1 MSEHPISIE
10 MLEEGHL
17 LLLGT
22 TGAGKTYQQRGF
34 LERLRFNGRRVGAVD
49 KLGNH
54 WGLALSAD
62 GQGAGLDF
70 IIFGGK
76 RGHVPMTP
84 FDGERVGRLFV
95 KRNIPAI
102 FDVSQW
108 KADEQ
113 LDWMEGFADAVFLHN
128 EGPLHL
134 GLDEA
139 QSWVPQGGGGDAF
152 NSVRRLAEQGRGNGI
167 RLMMAAQRLSRID
180 KSCAGMAAVVV
191 AMRQTGTADRK
202 AMRDLLAAD
211 ADQMAMIE
219 RELPSL
225 PTGSGFVWDPLQ
237 GSLVRHAFPA
247 NMTFDSSRTPRHGDT
262 PPATV
267 AISSDLVA
275 ELRDALA
282 PKAIA
287 TSAPDYPDDVIPDDP
302 MEALAKGGAIGAM
315 LAERDRGISALQNRI
330 LDVGHVAFEIVL
342 AISAIRNQT
351 NQALTAVADA
361 FEAYF
366 PDIVLPSQFREAQEQ
381 SRGSSFTR
389 RVDDLGSVQD
399 ARKMSTDGPQ
409 RAGDTGADRPPGEL
423 GGTAGETA
431 RDLRSLA
438 VLAAIY
444 PGGLTEAAWAGRAGR
459 ARKGGAWAAQRKR
472 YADAGLTEKRD
483 GRWFATAAGVEAA
496 AGEVPTL
503 PAPGPKLVTWWADR
517 LGASGKLLRRLYDAQ
532 GLTRIEL
539 AIEVNMTATG
549 GAFSAAVGE
558 LKRNELIEERDR
570 RLFVSPALTGVQ
582 P

>member
-54 WGLALSAD
+54 WGLTLSAD
-62 GQGAGLDF
+62 GKGAGLDF

-84 FDGERVGRLFV
+84 LDGERIGRLFV
-95 KRNIPAI
+95 ERNIPAI

-219 RELPSL
+219 RELPGL

-247 NMTFDSSRTPRHGDT
+247 NLTFDSSRTPRHGDT
-262 PPATV
+262 PPASIAV
-267 AISSDLVA
+267 SSDLVE
-275 ELRDALA
+275 ELRQALA
-282 PKAIA
+282 PPVKSSVAD
-287 TSAPDYPDDVIPDDP
+287 DYPDDVIPADP
-302 MEALAKGGAIGAM
+302 MTAFEKGGAIGAM
-315 LAERDRGISALQNRI
+315 LVERDDRIADLELANRMLEATAETLAAERDQ
-330 LDVGHVAFEIVL
+330 LDI
-342 AISAIRNQT
+342 AISLIVRIAGMARRAELT
-351 NQALTAVADA
+351 KDLHHRLTGVKQAQTAVTAPGGSEPPAAVEVAPPARDVRI
-361 FEAYF
+361 
-366 PDIVLPSQFREAQEQ
+366 PPSH
-381 SRGSSFTR
+381 
-389 RVDDLGSVQD
+389 
-399 ARKMSTDGPQ
+399 
-409 RAGDTGADRPPGEL
+409 AGGASD
-423 GGTAGETA
+423 

-444 PGGLTEAAWAGRAGR
+444 PAGLSEAAWAGRAGR
-459 ARKGGAWAAQRKR
+459 ARKGGAWASQRKR
-472 YADAGLTEKRD
+472 YADAGLIEKRD
-483 GRWFATAAGVEAA
+483 GRWFATAAGVETA

-503 PAPGPKLVTWWADR
+503 PAPGAELVNWWADR
-517 LGASGKLLRRLYDAQ
+517 LGPAGKLLRHLYGMH
-532 GLTRIEL
+532 GLSRGEL
-539 AIEVNMTATG
+539 AAAVNMTATG
-549 GAFSAAVGE
+549 GAFSGAVAE
-558 LKRNELIEERDR
+558 LKRNELIEERGK
-570 RLFVSPALTGVQ
+570 RLFVAPALTGEEA
-582 P
+582 

>member
-1 MSEHPISIE
+1 MAEHPISIG

-54 WGLALSAD
+54 WGLTLSAD
-62 GQGAGLDF
+62 GKGAGLDF

-84 FDGERVGRLFV
+84 FDGERIGRLFV
-95 KRNIPAI
+95 ERNIPAI

-113 LDWMEGFADAVFLHN
+113 QDWMEGFADAVFLHN

-219 RELPSL
+219 RELPGL

-237 GSLVRHAFPA
+237 GSLLRHAFPA
-247 NMTFDSSRTPRHGDT
+247 NLTFDSSRTPRHGDT
-262 PPATV
+262 PPASIAV
-267 AISSDLVA
+267 SSDLVE
-275 ELRDALA
+275 ELRRALA
-282 PKAIA
+282 PPVKSPVAD
-287 TSAPDYPDDVIPDDP
+287 DYPDDVIPADP
-302 MEALAKGGAIGAM
+302 MAAFEKGSAIGAM
-315 LAERDRGISALQNRI
+315 LVERDERI
-330 LDVGHVAFEIVL
+330 AASEAANAKLKQTVVEIENEL
-342 AISAIRNQT
+342 GELC
-351 NQALTAVADA
+351 QALSEIARIIRKARRGEFWLEKHRATTPGGSEPPAAVEDA
-361 FEAYF
+361 
-366 PDIVLPSQFREAQEQ
+366 
-381 SRGSSFTR
+381 
-389 RVDDLGSVQD
+389 
-399 ARKMSTDGPQ
+399 
-409 RAGDTGADRPPGEL
+409 PP
-423 GGTAGETA
+423 A
-431 RDLRSLA
+431 RDVRIPPSHAGGAPDREMRSLA

-444 PGGLTEAAWAGRAGR
+444 PAGLSEAAWAGRAGR
-459 ARKGGAWAAQRKR
+459 ARKGGAWASQRKR
-472 YADAGLTEKRD
+472 YADAGLIEKRD

-496 AGEVPTL
+496 AGEVPTF
-503 PAPGPKLVTWWADR
+503 PAPGAQLVNWWADR
-517 LGASGKLLRRLYDAQ
+517 LGPAGKLLRHLYGKHDLSR
-532 GLTRIEL
+532 GEL
-539 AIEVNMTATG
+539 AAAVNMTATG
-549 GAFSAAVGE
+549 GAFSGAVAA
-558 LKRNELIEERDR
+558 LKRNELIEERGK
-570 RLFVSPALTGVQ
+570 RLFVAPALTGEEA
-582 P
+582 

>member
-34 LERLRFNGRRVGAVD
+34 LERLRYNGRRVGAVD

-54 WGLALSAD
+54 WGLTLSSD
-62 GQGAGLDF
+62 GHGPGLDF
-70 IIFGGK
+70 VIFGGK
-76 RGHVPMTP
+76 RAHVPMTSA
-84 FDGERVGRLFV
+84 DGERIGRLFV
-95 KRNIPAI
+95 TRSIPAI

-128 EGPLHL
+128 DGPLHL

-180 KSCAGMAAVVV
+180 KSCAGMASVVV

-211 ADQMAMIE
+211 SEQMAMIE
-219 RELPSL
+219 RELPGL
-225 PTGSGFVWDPLQ
+225 PTGAGFVWDPLKGTLERQ
-237 GSLVRHAFPA
+237 SFPQ

-262 PPATV
+262 PPATIAV
-267 AISSDLVA
+267 SSELVE
-275 ELRDALA
+275 ELRQALS
-282 PKAIA
+282 PRERNIA
-287 TSAPDYPDDVIPDDP
+287 DDHHPDDEIPADP
-302 MEALAKGGAIGAM
+302 VAAFEKGGAIGAM
-315 LAERDRGISALQNRI
+315 LAERDERIADLEVGQAELIARHQHDLSLIIGGIDAAIGDLRRLRARLDRKGAPESA
-330 LDVGHVAFEIVL
+330 
-342 AISAIRNQT
+342 
-351 NQALTAVADA
+351 
-361 FEAYF
+361 EAYLMLDKTALDDGRTPSVDVEGAADEKRALVPF
-366 PDIVLPSQFREAQEQ
+366 TSTSAAPDRE
-381 SRGSSFTR
+381 F
-389 RVDDLGSVQD
+389 
-399 ARKMSTDGPQ
+399 
-409 RAGDTGADRPPGEL
+409 
-423 GGTAGETA
+423 
-431 RDLRSLA
+431 RSLA

-444 PGGLTEAAWAGRAGR
+444 PAGLSEAAWAGRAGR

-472 YADAGLTEKRD
+472 YADAALVEKRD
-483 GRWFATAAGVEAA
+483 GRWFATKAGVTAAG
-496 AGEVPTL
+496 GEIPTL
-503 PAPGPKLVTWWADR
+503 PRPGAQLVHWWAER
-517 LGASGKLLRRLYDAQ
+517 IGAAGKLL
-532 GLTRIEL
+532 L
-539 AIEVNMTATG
+539 ALWQLPGISRSDLAHEVNMTATG
-549 GAFSAAVGE
+549 GAFSGAVAE

-570 RLFVSPALTGVQ
+570 RLFLTPALTGEET
-582 P
+582 